1 MRDDG
6 ALPQGKDALRLEPL
20 LAPLLDELACA
31 CLLLL
36 NLAFVENIAVA
47 LFVDPY
53 LAGPRLQIDDVQTG
67 IAAVFLARFRFGQ
80 LLFFLLARLLL
91 FLLAFAEVLLQFRGR
106 LGPGCLGGLSSLSSL
121 VRLFRATNTRSRFRL
136 GRSRRHGLAGCL

>member
-80 LLFFLLARLLL
+80 LLF
-91 FLLAFAEVLLQFRGR
+91 LLAFAEVLLQFRGR

-136 GRSRRHGLAGCL
+136 GRSR